1 MLLRFLARRRDFRA
15 RVEREATDLMLWMG
29 DGAYAAARQ
38 RMREARGRRDRDGER
53 LWAKV
58 AVHIARKTGHKIGA
72 DRWPEPTR
80 RVHPNRREIADR
92 LVDIAHGIVD
102 LSHGRNDAA
111 TLHNI
116 GVSVRQILDFTGRMP
131 ALVLAADDV
140 IAACEEIA
148 LESVQEALRAGVY
161 PPAAEVAGR
170 ALQRFRGLVLAT
182 PR

>member
-1 MLLRFLARRRDFRA
+1 MLRGFLARRREFRA

-29 DGAYAAARQ
+29 DGAYGAARQ
-38 RMREARGRRDRDGER
+38 RMWEARGRKDRDGER

-58 AVHIARKTGHKIGA
+58 AVNIARQTGHEIGA
-72 DRWPEPTR
+72 DRWPEPPP

-92 LVDIAHGIVD
+92 LVDIARGIAD
-102 LSHGRNDAA
+102 LSHGRGDAA

-116 GVSVRQILDFTGRMP
+116 GVSARQILDFAGRMP

-148 LESVQEALRAGVY
+148 LASTKEALHGGVY
-161 PPAAEVAGR
+161 PPAAEEAGR
-170 ALQRFRGLVLAT
+170 ALQRFRALVL
-182 PR
+182 PP